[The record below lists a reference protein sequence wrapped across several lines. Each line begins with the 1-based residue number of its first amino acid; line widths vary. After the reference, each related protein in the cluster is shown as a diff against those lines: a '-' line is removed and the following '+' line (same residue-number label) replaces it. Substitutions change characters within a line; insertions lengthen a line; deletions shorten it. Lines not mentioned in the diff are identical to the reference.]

1 MWASIS
7 AEKNENF
14 IKSVKDLFFCFTPN
28 FLNKQ
33 RNHQENLPKAHKQP
47 NHLNKHL
54 LTVAKYW
61 LGGFTAFM
69 LLFYAII
76 SIK

>member
-1 MWASIS
+1 M
-7 AEKNENF
+7 NF
-14 IKSVKDLFFCFTPN
+14 IKSVKGLFFSFTPN
-28 FLNKQ
+28 FLIKQ
-33 RNHQENLPKAHKQP
+33 KIIKTTLPKAHQQS